1 MVSRS
6 CWTWMS
12 YAEVLAME
20 AVLKQF
26 LYIEVA
32 GLILHTPFRTWMLAV
47 ELGDGNTVQFDAM
60 ERVLPFWVQV

>member
-47 ELGDGNTVQFDAM
+47 ELGDGDRDAM
-60 ERVLPFWVQV
+60 ERVLPFWVRV